1 MAVFVTGGT
10 GFLGRQ
16 LVAGLLKR
24 GEDVVLLVRGRDDAE
39 AREKV
44 RSAMASV
51 LPPGGNGAEPR
62 LRVRRGSLAVP
73 DLGLSGA
80 DREEVLSS
88 CDRILHCGASV
99 RFDLPWREAEAV
111 NVGGTRA
118 VLALARERHRR
129 RGLARYDHVGTA
141 FVAGRRT
148 DLVGEEELDGRL
160 GHRNTYESS
169 KFEAEKLVREA
180 REEVPTCIFRPSIV
194 VGDSEQ
200 GRTSS
205 FNMIYW
211 PLRMYVSGLWR
222 TCPGRPDA
230 PIDMVPVDFVRDAL
244 LHLRT
249 RPESLGRSF
258 HLAAGAQG
266 AITLAQVAEQAT
278 SVFPGCKPVRFVDP
292 GPWMRYV
299 HPVLKHL
306 FFGAPRR
313 IVRRGEFY
321 VPYFT
326 ANPRF
331 DNSGLQALLTGSGL
345 EVPSVASYLRRL
357 LQYCLDTDWGRR
369 PLPT

>member
-1 MAVFVTGGT
+1 VAVFVTGGT

-16 LVAGLLKR
+16 VVAGLLR
-24 GEDVVLLVRGRDDAE
+24 GGEEVVLLVRGRDDAD
-39 AREKV
+39 ARAKA
-44 RSAMASV
+44 SAALASANA
-51 LPPGGNGAEPR
+51 PAGDGSRPR
-62 LRVRRGSLAVP
+62 WRVVRGSLAEP
-73 DLGLSGA
+73 DLGLMPA
-80 DREEVLSS
+80 DRERILAE
-88 CDRILHCGASV
+88 CDRILHCAATV
-99 RFDLPWREAEAV
+99 RFDLPWAEAEAT

-118 VLALARERHRR
+118 VLALARERQRR
-129 RGLARYDHVGTA
+129 GGLARYDHVGTA

-160 GHRNTYESS
+160 GHRNTYERS
-169 KFEAEKLVREA
+169 KFEAEKLVRDA
-180 REEVPTCIFRPSIV
+180 RGEVPACIFRPSIV

-205 FNMIYW
+205 FQMIYW

-230 PIDMVPVDFVRDAL
+230 SIDMVPVDFVRDAL

-249 RPESLGRSF
+249 RPETLGRCY
-258 HLAAGAQG
+258 HVAAGAEG
-266 AITLAQVAEQAT
+266 AITLAQVTDEAKA
-278 SVFPGCKPVRFVDP
+278 VFPGCKPLRFVDP
-292 GPWMRYV
+292 APWMRYV
-299 HPVLKHL
+299 HPMLKHL
-306 FFGAPRR
+306 TFGAPRR

-331 DNSGLQALLTGSGL
+331 DNTGLRAQLAGSGID
-345 EVPSVASYLRRL
+345 VPSVASYLRRL

-369 PLPT
+369 PLPS